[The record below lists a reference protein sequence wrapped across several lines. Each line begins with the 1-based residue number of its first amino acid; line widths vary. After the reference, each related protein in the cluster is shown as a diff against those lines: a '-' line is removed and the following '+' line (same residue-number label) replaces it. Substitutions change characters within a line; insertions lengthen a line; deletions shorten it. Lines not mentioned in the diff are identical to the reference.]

1 MSFGKRPFRAGAD
14 LIYFEAKGYL
24 FFDQNEKGKGF
35 GDGGLFAIINNK
47 LELEAAN
54 IGFTVSSGDMF

>member
-35 GDGGLFAIINNK
+35 GDGGLFAIIINK
-47 LELEAAN
+47 PELEAAN
-54 IGFTVSSGDMF
+54 IGFTALSADMF